1 MINSDGHQRW
11 LFIGHSS
18 NSAGQWRWKTLSS
31 LHWTNEHARLF
42 LHDYCS
48 AVISITFSFD
58 GYFIIHLIVIYF
70 LWHRLIWFDNKQL
83 VISSPKVVDFGKW
96 LQIVWMTGRF
106 FPFFVCEKWRV
117 PPTSRPHFPP
127 SLCPRS
133 KIPAH
138 LRKMFQQKNI
148 PLFRNFNWNCAHW
161 WRLAPDRIQNWR
173 RFLTL
178 LSSRTPLRGWNVSWP
193 VSLVHRLI
201 H

>member
-42 LHDYCS
+42 LHDYSS

-106 FPFFVCEKWRV
+106 FLFLFVKNDAYRPPHV
-117 PPTSRPHFPP
+117 PTSLPASALVRKFPP
-127 SLCPRS
+127 ISGKCFNKR
-133 KIPAH
+133 I
-138 LRKMFQQKNI
+138 F
-148 PLFRNFNWNCAHW
+148 LFFEN
-161 WRLAPDRIQNWR
+161 
-173 RFLTL
+173 
-178 LSSRTPLRGWNVSWP
+178 LS
-193 VSLVHRLI
+193 
-201 H
+201 